1 MEAQPEPE
9 VDTTP
14 ESATESLRQRLA
26 RRGRL
31 QRYEEDLARR
41 RRERWRNPQL
51 EIDDTYRARQR
62 LAAQKV
68 FNQFF
73 GVYDPPVILTGE
85 HHHNPSVSVR
95 GGRMGAMIDLAP
107 RPLARDEDDR
117 FVIVDTDA
125 EIKKNIPELNVD

>member
-14 ESATESLRQRLA
+14 ESATESLRARLA

-41 RRERWRNPQL
+41 RRERWRDPQL
-51 EIDDTYRARQR
+51 AYDDEYRVRQR
-62 LAAQKV
+62 LAAQMV

-73 GVYDPPVILTGE
+73 GIADTPVILTAE
-85 HHHNPSVSVR
+85 HHHNPSFSAM
-95 GGRMGAMIDLAP
+95 GGRVGQAQTAMERREG
-107 RPLARDEDDR
+107 RP
-117 FVIVDTDA
+117 VDTVG
-125 EIKKNIPELNVD
+125 NPVDTKTEVLRDTK

>member
-14 ESATESLRQRLA
+14 ESATETLRQRLD

-31 QRYEEDLARR
+31 ERYEADLARR
-41 RRERWRNPQL
+41 RRQRYLNPEL
-51 EIDDTYRARQR
+51 GFDDEYRVRQR

-73 GVYDPPVILTGE
+73 GEAQRMPVILTAE
-85 HHHNPSVSVR
+85 FHHNPSFSAM
-95 GGRMGAMIDLAP
+95 GGRIGQAQTAMERRFGRPIDTAGNP
-107 RPLARDEDDR
+107 
-117 FVIVDTDA
+117 VDTKTEVLRDT
-125 EIKKNIPELNVD
+125 K

>member
-1 MEAQPEPE
+1 MEPEPE
-9 VDTTP
+9 TE

-51 EIDDTYRARQR
+51 EYDDEYRVRQR

-73 GVYDPPVILTGE
+73 GVADPPVILTGE
-85 HHHNPSVSVR
+85 HHHNPSVSVM
-95 GGRMGAMIDLAP
+95 GGRIGQAQTAMERQFG
-107 RPLARDEDDR
+107 RP
-117 FVIVDTDA
+117 VDTSG
-125 EIKKNIPELNVD
+125 NVVDTKTEVLRDTK

>member
-14 ESATESLRQRLA
+14 EAATETLRQRLA

-41 RRERWRNPQL
+41 RRERWRDPQL
-51 EIDDTYRARQR
+51 AFDDEYRVRQR

-73 GVYDPPVILTGE
+73 GVADTPVILTAE
-85 HHHNPSVSVR
+85 HHHNPSFSVE
-95 GGRMGAMIDLAP
+95 GGRIGQAQKAMEREFG
-107 RPLARDEDDR
+107 RP
-117 FVIVDTDA
+117 VDTA
-125 EIKKNIPELNVD
+125 GNPVDTKTEVLKDTK